1 MMLRR
6 PVGGK
11 AAVELARE
19 TALREAARAA
29 ALLSCTESCRDAS
42 ARQGSSR
49 VLVPRVRPIS
59 GDAAAAS
66 RPGRDCV
73 QDGRS
78 LCASATDGF
87 LNGVTYVKPNQQAG
101 DGKDPVRGAV
111 RSGQRE
117 TAAL

>member
-19 TALREAARAA
+19 AALREAARAA

-42 ARQGSSR
+42 ARQGFSR
-49 VLVPRVRPIS
+49 VLVPRVRPT
-59 GDAAAAS
+59 GRDAAAAS
-66 RPGRDCV
+66 RPGWDCV

-78 LCASATDGF
+78 LCACATDGF
-87 LNGVTYVKPNQQAG
+87 LNGVTRQTRSAG
-101 DGKDPVRGAV
+101 R
-111 RSGQRE
+111 
-117 TAAL
+117 